1 VAYSE
6 NEEKLTG
13 TTRYN
18 VELIFPPKAFRKRKA
33 FFVLQGLYACKS
45 YHPFYSLAAYIFSL
59 ILYQNF
65 GMQKNIRWG
74 VFGAGRIAR
83 KFANDLSFAEDATLV
98 AVGARSQQNAD
109 AFAAEFNIPH
119 SHGSYDALVNDAE
132 VDIIYVATTHNFHHE
147 HTLLC
152 LNHDKAVLCEKPFAM
167 NARQVHEMINLA
179 REKKIFLMEALWT
192 KFLPQFVKA
201 TQMIKDG
208 MIGDIT
214 SIRADFGFRPQ
225 EPVAPRLFDPAL
237 GGGSLMDI
245 GIYPVF
251 VALSLLGKP
260 GNIQAEMTPAHT
272 GVDLQCA
279 MTFKYGD
286 KALAQLFSTN
296 ASDTATE
303 ADIIGTRGR
312 IRLKGRFHEHSCTV
326 NYATGSNELQEVP
339 VDKDAGGWGYQY
351 EARHAGQCLRE
362 GLLESPVM
370 SHQDSIDLIETLD
383 AIRKIAGIYYP
394 SDAG

>member
-1 VAYSE
+1 MSKV
-6 NEEKLTG
+6 
-13 TTRYN
+13 
-18 VELIFPPKAFRKRKA
+18 
-33 FFVLQGLYACKS
+33 
-45 YHPFYSLAAYIFSL
+45 
-59 ILYQNF
+59 
-65 GMQKNIRWG
+65 IRWG
-74 VFGAGRIAR
+74 ILGAGRIAR
-83 KFANDLSFAEDATLV
+83 KFAADLTFIDDASLV
-98 AVGARSQQNAD
+98 AIGARTKESAD
-109 AFAAEFNIPH
+109 TFASEFNIPH
-119 SHGSYDALVNDAE
+119 SHGSYDELVANPE
-132 VDIIYVATTHNFHHE
+132 VDIIYVATTHNFHYE

-152 LNHDKAVLCEKPFAM
+152 LNNNKAVLCEKPFAM
-167 NARQVHEMINLA
+167 NSRQVKKMIALA

-201 TQMIKDG
+201 TEMIKEG
-208 MIGDIT
+208 KIGEIT

-225 EPVAPRLFDPAL
+225 PPVAPRLFDPAL

-260 GNIQAEMTPAHT
+260 GSIQAEMTPAHT

-279 MTFKYGD
+279 VNFKYGNN
-286 KALAQLFSTN
+286 ALAQLFSTN

-303 ADIIGTRGR
+303 ADISGTKGR
-312 IRLKGRFHEHSCTV
+312 IRLKGRFHEHSCTL
-326 NYATGSNELQEVP
+326 NFTNGKDEDMQEVP

-351 EARHAGQCLRE
+351 EARHAGECLQK

-383 AIRKIAGIYYP
+383 TIRRIAGIHYP
-394 SDAG
+394 SDNE